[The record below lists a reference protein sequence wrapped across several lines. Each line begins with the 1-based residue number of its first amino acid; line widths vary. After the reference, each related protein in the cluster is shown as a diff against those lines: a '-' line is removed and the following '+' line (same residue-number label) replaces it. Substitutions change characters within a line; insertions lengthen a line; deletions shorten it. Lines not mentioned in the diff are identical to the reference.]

1 MSAWKNVRMIAYGF
15 LIGTAGVAVLSSKDM
30 KCAYTH
36 ITAAVKRGG
45 SSIMKTFTTLKE
57 NCEDINADAN
67 DINEKRARAERAKEI
82 QDAKDLLAR
91 AAEEDA
97 AAAKEAAADKE

>member
-1 MSAWKNVRMIAYGF
+1 MSAWKNVRMITYGF

-30 KCAYTH
+30 KKAYTH

-45 SSIMKTFTTLKE
+45 NAVVKTFTTLKE

-67 DINEKRARAERAKEI
+67 DINEKRAKEEREQEIADARALVAEADAKEN
-82 QDAKDLLAR
+82 AGA
-91 AAEEDA
+91 
-97 AAAKEAAADKE
+97 